1 MSSDNDTKS
10 FGSYYE
16 EMPWN
21 SIPFENSKVKDSI
34 STKYDIKGLPTFLV
48 LNMADGSVLDTDGRK
63 TVTEAKGNTSK
74 AMKSWVA

>member
-1 MSSDNDTKS
+1 
-10 FGSYYE
+10 
-16 EMPWN
+16 MPWT

-74 AMKSWVA
+74 AMKSWIV